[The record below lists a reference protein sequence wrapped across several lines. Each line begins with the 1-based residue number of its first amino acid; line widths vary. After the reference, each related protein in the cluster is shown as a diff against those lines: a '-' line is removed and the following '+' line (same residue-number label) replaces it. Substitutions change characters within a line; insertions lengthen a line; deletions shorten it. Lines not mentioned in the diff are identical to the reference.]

1 MTPSQIMKI
10 VRNIYPPF
18 NFYTLISWLSII
30 NTKTQNLKP
39 AEILQDR
46 YFTNWQEY
54 KQYSWSIFCGFSCT
68 PFFIELLDFIPENTM
83 FYTQSLNTPLPL

>member
-54 KQYSWSIFCGFSCT
+54 KR
-68 PFFIELLDFIPENTM
+68 
-83 FYTQSLNTPLPL
+83 